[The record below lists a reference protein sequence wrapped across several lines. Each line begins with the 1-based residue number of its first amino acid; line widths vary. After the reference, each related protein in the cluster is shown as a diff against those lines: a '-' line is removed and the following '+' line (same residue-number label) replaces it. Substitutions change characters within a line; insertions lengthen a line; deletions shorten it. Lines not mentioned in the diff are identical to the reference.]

1 MKKRG
6 KEKAKRTQEAVWNVL
21 SEKDGNEMLY
31 SDLTELVS
39 NWTRYSLTG
48 KAVALFLRKQVKAG
62 YIVKTKKTTM
72 GHTEQYWKLE
82 CDCVEQ
88 FVK

>member
-31 SDLTELVS
+31 SDLAELVS
-39 NWTRYSLTG
+39 AWTRYSLTG
-48 KAVALFLRKQVKAG
+48 KAVASFLRKQVNNG
-62 YIVKTKKTTM
+62 YIVKSKRRNDGM
-72 GHTEQYWKLE
+72 AEVYWKLE
-82 CDCVEQ
+82 CDDLET
-88 FVK
+88 FIK